1 MIILKF
7 FFSFLKFSTFCFF
20 ILINYVVLL
29 FVKLFYFFTFL
40 PISLYFI
47 FKTFINLVFLFLK
60 FLFNSILDVSL
71 KLFFYFKTAYV
82 YEPLQQLFF
91 HLTFLIVLKEKLFRR
106 YYFYRRLYWVC
117 GSSTK
122 FLIKGMVLVE

>member
-60 FLFNSILDVSL
+60 FLFNYMLNISL
-71 KLFFYFKTAYV
+71 KLFLSFKTIYL

-91 HLTFLIVLKEKLFRR
+91 HFTFLIVLKEKL
-106 YYFYRRLYWVC
+106 
-117 GSSTK
+117 
-122 FLIKGMVLVE
+122 